1 MAGCSASGIAPA
13 ARTGWRIPTPY
24 RPSKWSTP
32 WILLLGLIGYEL
44 WAVATSKPGGPLSH
58 LVWWA
63 YGDRWSLRWWLASMS
78 MNGLG
83 VWAAAH
89 FMFERWEVKE
99 LGICVFFG
107 VLLGLVGYLF
117 TAVDL

>member
-1 MAGCSASGIAPA
+1 MTEPQ
-13 ARTGWRIPTPY
+13 RPTSPYRVPTVPVPENY

-32 WILLLGLIGYEL
+32 WLLLIPLLGWEI
-44 WAVATSKPGGPLSH
+44 WTVATSKHGGPLSH

-63 YGDRWSLRWWLASMS
+63 YGDRWSLRWWLASMG

-99 LGICVFFG
+99 LGICVG
-107 VLLGLVGYLF
+107 VGLWLGLLLWLF
-117 TAVDL
+117 TAVKW